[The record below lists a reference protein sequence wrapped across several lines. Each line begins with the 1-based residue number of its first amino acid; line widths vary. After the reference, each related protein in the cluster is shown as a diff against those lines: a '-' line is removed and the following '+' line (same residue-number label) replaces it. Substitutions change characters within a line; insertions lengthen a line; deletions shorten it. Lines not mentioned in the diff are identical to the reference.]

1 MSLHV
6 SEEWLADYQ
15 KRQAKGESPEAAL
28 NGLLEDEEQM
38 LLIQWADW
46 NLGKWPELA
55 LLFHIPNGGR
65 RSAAEAGRFR
75 AMGVKK
81 GVPDLFLPVA
91 RGGFHGLFIEMKR
104 RRGGSLSPEQGD
116 WLEALRGEGYR
127 ALRCDGWE
135 QARDALVE
143 YLEMEAT
150 I

>member
-65 RSAAEAGRFR
+65 RSAAEAGRFK

-81 GVPDLFLPVA
+81 GVPDLFLPSPK
-91 RGGFHGLFIEMKR
+91 GGFHGLFIEMKR
-104 RRGGSLSPEQGD
+104 RVGGTMSQEQKD
-116 WLEALRGEGYR
+116 WRDDLNARGYR